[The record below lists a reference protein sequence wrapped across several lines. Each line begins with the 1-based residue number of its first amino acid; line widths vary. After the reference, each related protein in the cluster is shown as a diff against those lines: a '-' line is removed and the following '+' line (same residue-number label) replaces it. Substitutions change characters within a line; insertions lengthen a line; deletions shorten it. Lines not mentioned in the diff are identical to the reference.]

1 MRINLDKSVITAFN
15 YRALRE
21 LDTKEILYNG
31 KPLVR
36 LAADESFPYLG
47 ACARLVASLKRCAL
61 APGLASEKDDVFS
74 AAEELVDVAKDHKY
88 LLRQVVPTMQ
98 MVASARFC

>member
-31 KPLVR
+31 KPLVS
-36 LAADESFPYLG
+36 LAADESFPY
-47 ACARLVASLKRCAL
+47 
-61 APGLASEKDDVFS
+61 
-74 AAEELVDVAKDHKY
+74 
-88 LLRQVVPTMQ
+88 
-98 MVASARFC
+98 

>member
-1 MRINLDKSVITAFN
+1 M
-15 YRALRE
+15 
-21 LDTKEILYNG
+21 
-31 KPLVR
+31 
-36 LAADESFPYLG
+36 
-47 ACARLVASLKRCAL
+47 KRCAL